1 MPDQARPEAARSD
14 EPPIESERPDPR
26 ESVTHGRQSHT
37 IHRRAEEARPTRP
50 RDPVTPSSDAA
61 PNAKI

>member
-1 MPDQARPEAARSD
+1 MDSDPRHAPGAPD
-14 EPPIESERPDPR
+14 EPPIESERSDRR
-26 ESVTHGRQSHT
+26 ESVTHDRQSHT
-37 IHRRAEEARPTRP
+37 VHRRAEEARPTRP